1 MKKIIVALASLITVI
16 LAMSAEAAQ
25 YKIDTSNAHASIHF
39 KIKHLGYSWVV
50 GRFNTFAGTF
60 NYDKDNIAAFKVNV
74 TIDTASVDSNQ
85 ATRDKHLRS
94 DDFLAVQAQ
103 PKSTFASTSIN
114 SLGGG
119 KYQLTGMLLLRG
131 VTKEISIDMNIVG
144 EGKDPWGKYR
154 VGFLGTTT
162 LTLQDFGIDY
172 NLGPASTQ
180 VDLELNIEGIAQ

>member
-94 DDFLAVQAQ
+94 DDFLAVQAH

-114 SLGGG
+114 NLGGG